1 MSENH
6 IIGENYRA
14 DNTPSWVD
22 AIVTLQTTKR
32 EWSNMS
38 LEIGE
43 ERPYSSMSLA
53 IGEEWPI
60 SSPVELSSTGVITFK

>member
-1 MSENH
+1 MRITSLEKT
-6 IIGENYRA
+6 IEQ
-14 DNTPSWVD
+14 TTLLVELD

-53 IGEEWPI
+53 IGEEWP
-60 SSPVELSSTGVITFK
+60 